1 MSYIRKLPNGKYRA
15 EISKNYTS
23 IQSKTFP
30 TERNAVEWAKSIEK
44 NIDYILSIKLK
55 TLRKLSP
62 EQVEQLG
69 GVALF
74 QKLGLD
80 IEFVTFK
87 TLVNEYISQ
96 WAGKDDSYYLRSAF
110 WLSAFND
117 KPIKSIKPK
126 HIEKVLAKYA
136 AGQIVGYGSSKPKS
150 NNTVLRMKS
159 VLSSIFQFAIDKHY
173 LEKNPATKV
182 RIKAVPNQIE
192 RFLSDNERERLLNA
206 CKEASWD
213 RMHLLVLLAIT
224 TGMRKSELLNLRWS
238 DINFEDGL
246 ATLNTTKNGE
256 KRINPIP
263 TVALEELKQ
272 YREVGNGLIFFSRY
286 NPDKPIDFG
295 LVV

>member
-62 EQVEQLG
+62 EQVEQMG

-96 WAGKDDSYYLRSAF
+96 WTGKDDSYYLRSAF
-110 WLSAFND
+110 
-117 KPIKSIKPK
+117 
-126 HIEKVLAKYA
+126 
-136 AGQIVGYGSSKPKS
+136 
-150 NNTVLRMKS
+150 
-159 VLSSIFQFAIDKHY
+159 
-173 LEKNPATKV
+173 
-182 RIKAVPNQIE
+182 
-192 RFLSDNERERLLNA
+192 
-206 CKEASWD
+206 
-213 RMHLLVLLAIT
+213 
-224 TGMRKSELLNLRWS
+224 
-238 DINFEDGL
+238 
-246 ATLNTTKNGE
+246 
-256 KRINPIP
+256 
-263 TVALEELKQ
+263 
-272 YREVGNGLIFFSRY
+272 
-286 NPDKPIDFG
+286 
-295 LVV
+295 